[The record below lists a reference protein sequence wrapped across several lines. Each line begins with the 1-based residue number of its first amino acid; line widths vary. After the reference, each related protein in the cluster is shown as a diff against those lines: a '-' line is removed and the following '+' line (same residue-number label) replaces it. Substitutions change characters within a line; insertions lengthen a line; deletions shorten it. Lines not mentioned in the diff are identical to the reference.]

1 MKELKEFRE
10 KIRKETQNT
19 TFKYSKTIAEQQAQE
34 ADILHK
40 EAEKEAAENTE
51 KIIMNDREMNT
62 FSFVDFNKNRKNA
75 RLLSL
80 YGVYGLKN
88 DMMIDDEKH
97 I

>member
-1 MKELKEFRE
+1 
-10 KIRKETQNT
+10 
-19 TFKYSKTIAEQQAQE
+19 
-34 ADILHK
+34 
-40 EAEKEAAENTE
+40 
-51 KIIMNDREMNT
+51 MNDREMNT